1 MPGAT
6 GVPHPERAPRAPG
19 RRPLAARRAPPEG
32 AAGRGRRG
40 RVAGSRV
47 GDRGAASALPT
58 RVPRGVSGAGVT
70 VLSRP
75 ACPGAPLPPGE
86 RPAVPSP
93 QCGASSPAAS
103 GRPLPVGWA
112 QVCRCH
118 VPSAQPA
125 RGNRRNGYPSVS
137 AALAKRLI
145 LECCSHEQSAFL
157 AKRYFKM
164 CRCCFRSVTVTRV
177 LRAFEGSS

>member
-1 MPGAT
+1 MPGAA

-75 ACPGAPLPPGE
+75 ACPGAPLPSGE

-93 QCGASSPAAS
+93 QCGAGLPRCE
-103 GRPLPVGWA
+103 RPLGAGVSVPRAVRAARAGERPERVSVG
-112 QVCRCH
+112 
-118 VPSAQPA
+118 
-125 RGNRRNGYPSVS
+125 
-137 AALAKRLI
+137 I
-145 LECCSHEQSAFL
+145 
-157 AKRYFKM
+157 
-164 CRCCFRSVTVTRV
+164 CCFGRV
-177 LRAFEGSS
+177 SRLGVLLPRTERFLGEKVF